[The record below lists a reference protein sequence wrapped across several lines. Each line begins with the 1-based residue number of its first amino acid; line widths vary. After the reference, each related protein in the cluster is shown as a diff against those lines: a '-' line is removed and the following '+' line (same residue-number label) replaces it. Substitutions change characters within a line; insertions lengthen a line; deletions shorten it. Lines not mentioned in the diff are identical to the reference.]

1 MTRYVALCVLTSV
14 FFGCSSSRVV
24 DQWTSP
30 DIATF
35 EINKVLVIGMTSDEN
50 SRRMYE
56 NRLTTQLE
64 KAGVKAVK
72 SIDFFENS
80 FTRSAQSV
88 EELDAIENLLIETG
102 FDTVLFSKVTGSESK
117 TTLFNSMQNISNNID
132 DFRSYFYENQNIY
145 YDKPSHES
153 YQIYHTETL
162 LYCLCPEKDRE
173 LLWKGSIDII
183 DPQKPKKS
191 VSDYVKTLI
200 KELKSQK
207 ILLLSK

>member
-1 MTRYVALCVLTSV
+1 MSKYVALCVLVSFV
-14 FFGCSSSRVV
+14 GCSSSRMV

-30 DIATF
+30 DISSF

-50 SRRMYE
+50 SRRLFE

-64 KAGVKAVK
+64 KEGVKAVE
-72 SIDFFENS
+72 SVDFFERS
-80 FTRSAQSV
+80 FTTSAQSV
-88 EELDAIENLLIETG
+88 EELDAIENLLIQTG
-102 FDTVLFSKVTGSESK
+102 FDAVLFSKVTGSESK
-117 TTLFNSMQNISNNID
+117 MTLINSMQNISNNID

-145 YDKPSHES
+145 YDKQSHES

-183 DPQKPKKS
+183 DPQKAKKS
-191 VSDYVKTLI
+191 VSDYVKTLL
-200 KELKSQK
+200 KELKSQQ
-207 ILLLSK
+207 ILVFSK

>member
-1 MTRYVALCVLTSV
+1 MSKYVALCVLVSFV
-14 FFGCSSSRVV
+14 GCSSSRMV

-30 DIATF
+30 DISSF

-50 SRRMYE
+50 SRRLFQ

-64 KAGVKAVK
+64 KEGVKAVE
-72 SIDFFENS
+72 SVDFFERS
-80 FTRSAQSV
+80 FTTSAQSV
-88 EELDAIENLLIETG
+88 EELDAIENLLIQTG
-102 FDTVLFSKVTGSESK
+102 FDAVLFSKVTGSESK
-117 TTLFNSMQNISNNID
+117 MTLINSMQNISNNID

-145 YDKPSHES
+145 YDKQSHES

-183 DPQKPKKS
+183 DPQKAKKS
-191 VSDYVKTLI
+191 VSDYVKTLL
-200 KELKSQK
+200 KELKSQQ
-207 ILLLSK
+207 ILVFSK

>member
-1 MTRYVALCVLTSV
+1 MSKYVALCVLVSFV
-14 FFGCSSSRVV
+14 GCSSSRMV

-30 DIATF
+30 DISSF

-50 SRRMYE
+50 SRRLFE

-64 KAGVKAVK
+64 KEGVKAVE
-72 SIDFFENS
+72 SVDFFERS
-80 FTRSAQSV
+80 FTTSAQSV

-102 FDTVLFSKVTGSESK
+102 FDAVLFSKVTGSESK
-117 TTLFNSMQNISNNID
+117 MTLINSMQNISNNID

-145 YDKPSHES
+145 YDKQSHES

-183 DPQKPKKS
+183 DPQKAKKS
-191 VSDYVKTLI
+191 VSDYVKTLL
-200 KELKSQK
+200 KELKSQQ
-207 ILLLSK
+207 ILVFSK